1 MLAQKVKAFPDL
13 YDKRAKCFK
22 EKNVVQTTWQKVA
35 ESLDFEENDS
45 FIRAGSN
52 WEYFER

>member
-22 EKNVVQTTWQKVA
+22 EKNDVQTTWQKVA
-35 ESLDFEENDS
+35 ESLDFEENDR
-45 FIRAGSN
+45 FIRASSN
-52 WEYFER
+52 RIF